1 MRRVGSGGVDC
12 DAATSGSGDVDPA
25 GHQTGPGMQRE
36 LTGCLP
42 PPTDRRTPIWP
53 AGWGS
58 RPVRWSRS
66 SAGTTT
72 STRTLRQSVED
83 ACGTPLED
91 EDSIEVADVVL
102 LWFRD
107 GDGDL
112 VDALVDALTNL
123 GDGGVVWL
131 LTPKLGRPDHVE
143 PGDIE
148 EAAPTAG
155 LHATSSI
162 SACPDWSG
170 TRLASP
176 KGRK

>member
-1 MRRVGSGGVDC
+1 MSATADRPADTDSARRLGFSEGQVVQEFGWD
-12 DAATSGSGDVDPA
+12 DDVDERLRESIEA
-25 GHQTGPGMQRE
+25 TTG
-36 LTGCLP
+36 
-42 PPTDRRTPIWP
+42 
-53 AGWGS
+53 S
-58 RPVRWSRS
+58 
-66 SAGTTT
+66 
-72 STRTLRQSVED
+72 
-83 ACGTPLED
+83 PLED

-112 VDALVDALTNL
+112 VDVLMDSLTNL

-148 EAAPTAG
+148 ESAPTAG

-162 SACPDWSG
+162 SASPDWSG
-170 TRLASP
+170 TRLATP
-176 KGRK
+176 KGRR

>member
-1 MRRVGSGGVDC
+1 M
-12 DAATSGSGDVDPA
+12 AATADGPADAVLARRLGITAGQVVQEFGWDDDVD
-25 GHQTGPGMQRE
+25 
-36 LTGCLP
+36 
-42 PPTDRRTPIWP
+42 DD
-53 AGWGS
+53 
-58 RPVRWSRS
+58 
-66 SAGTTT
+66 
-72 STRTLRQSVED
+72 LRQSIEST
-83 ACGTPLED
+83 AGSPMED

-112 VDALVDALTNL
+112 VDVLMDSLTNL

-131 LTPKLGRPDHVE
+131 LTPKLGRPAHVE

-162 SACPDWSG
+162 SAGPDWSG

>member
-1 MRRVGSGGVDC
+1 MS
-12 DAATSGSGDVDPA
+12 ATADGPADVDLARRLGIATGQVVQEFGWDDDVDEALRDAVEATA
-25 GHQTGPGMQRE
+25 G
-36 LTGCLP
+36 
-42 PPTDRRTPIWP
+42 
-53 AGWGS
+53 S
-58 RPVRWSRS
+58 
-66 SAGTTT
+66 
-72 STRTLRQSVED
+72 
-83 ACGTPLED
+83 PLED
-91 EDSIEVADVVL
+91 EDSIEVADAVL

-112 VDALVDALTNL
+112 VDVLMDSLTNL

>member
-1 MRRVGSGGVDC
+1 MSATADRPADTDLARRLGIVAGQVVQEFGWDS
-12 DAATSGSGDVDPA
+12 DVDEA
-25 GHQTGPGMQRE
+25 LRE
-36 LTGCLP
+36 
-42 PPTDRRTPIWP
+42 
-53 AGWGS
+53 
-58 RPVRWSRS
+58 
-66 SAGTTT
+66 
-72 STRTLRQSVED
+72 SVE
-83 ACGTPLED
+83 ATAGSPLED

-112 VDALVDALTNL
+112 VDVLMDSLTNL
-123 GDGGVVWL
+123 GEGGVVWL

-155 LHATSSI
+155 LHATSST
-162 SACPDWSG
+162 SASPDWSG

-176 KGRK
+176 KGRR

>member
-1 MRRVGSGGVDC
+1 MSATADRPADTDLARRLGIVKGQVVQEFGWD
-12 DAATSGSGDVDPA
+12 DDVDEDLRGSIEA
-25 GHQTGPGMQRE
+25 TTGEAM
-36 LTGCLP
+36 
-42 PPTDRRTPIWP
+42 
-53 AGWGS
+53 
-58 RPVRWSRS
+58 
-66 SAGTTT
+66 
-72 STRTLRQSVED
+72 
-83 ACGTPLED
+83 ED
-91 EDSIEVADVVL
+91 EDSIEVADMVL

-112 VDALVDALTNL
+112 VDTLVDSLTNL
-123 GDGGVVWL
+123 GEGGVVWL

-148 EAAPTAG
+148 EAAPTSG
-155 LHATSSI
+155 LHVTSST

>member
-1 MRRVGSGGVDC
+1 MSATADTPADTDLARRLGV
-12 DAATSGSGDVDPA
+12 AAGQVVQEFGWDDDVD
-25 GHQTGPGMQRE
+25 
-36 LTGCLP
+36 
-42 PPTDRRTPIWP
+42 DR
-53 AGWGS
+53 
-58 RPVRWSRS
+58 
-66 SAGTTT
+66 
-72 STRTLRQSVED
+72 LRQQVE
-83 ACGTPLED
+83 AVAGEPIED
-91 EDSIEVADVVL
+91 EDSIEVADLVL
-102 LWFRD
+102 LWYRD

-112 VDALVDALTNL
+112 VDTLVDSLTNL

-176 KGRK
+176 KGRR

>member
-1 MRRVGSGGVDC
+1 MS
-12 DAATSGSGDVDPA
+12 ATADGPADVDLARRLGIAA
-25 GHQTGPGMQRE
+25 GQVVQEFGWDDDVDEALRDAVQAT
-36 LTGCLP
+36 
-42 PPTDRRTPIWP
+42 
-53 AGWGS
+53 AG
-58 RPVRWSRS
+58 
-66 SAGTTT
+66 SA
-72 STRTLRQSVED
+72 
-83 ACGTPLED
+83 LED
-91 EDSIEVADVVL
+91 EDSIEVADAVL

-112 VDALVDALTNL
+112 VDVLMDSLTNL

>member
-1 MRRVGSGGVDC
+1 M
-12 DAATSGSGDVDPA
+12 AATADGPADAVLARRLGIVAGQVVQEFGWDDDVD
-25 GHQTGPGMQRE
+25 
-36 LTGCLP
+36 
-42 PPTDRRTPIWP
+42 DD
-53 AGWGS
+53 
-58 RPVRWSRS
+58 
-66 SAGTTT
+66 
-72 STRTLRQSVED
+72 LRQSIEST
-83 ACGTPLED
+83 AGSPMED

-112 VDALVDALTNL
+112 VDVLMDSLTNL

-131 LTPKLGRPDHVE
+131 LTPKLGRPAHVE

-162 SACPDWSG
+162 SAGPDWSG

-176 KGRK
+176 KGRR

>member
-1 MRRVGSGGVDC
+1 MSATAEGPADADLARRLGVTAGQVVQEFGWDEDVD
-12 DAATSGSGDVDPA
+12 DALREQVEQTSGS
-25 GHQTGPGMQRE
+25 
-36 LTGCLP
+36 
-42 PPTDRRTPIWP
+42 
-53 AGWGS
+53 
-58 RPVRWSRS
+58 
-66 SAGTTT
+66 
-72 STRTLRQSVED
+72 
-83 ACGTPLED
+83 PLED

-102 LWFRD
+102 LWYRD

-112 VDALVDALTNL
+112 VDVLMDSLTNL

>member
-1 MRRVGSGGVDC
+1 MSATADGS
-12 DAATSGSGDVDPA
+12 ADVDLARRLGIVTGQVVQEFGWDDDVDEALREAVEATA
-25 GHQTGPGMQRE
+25 G
-36 LTGCLP
+36 
-42 PPTDRRTPIWP
+42 
-53 AGWGS
+53 S
-58 RPVRWSRS
+58 
-66 SAGTTT
+66 
-72 STRTLRQSVED
+72 
-83 ACGTPLED
+83 PLED

-112 VDALVDALTNL
+112 VDVLMDSLTNL

-155 LHATSSI
+155 LHVTSST

>member
-1 MRRVGSGGVDC
+1 MPPGPGGSDEGANWMSATADGPADAVLARRLGIVAGQVVQEFGWD
-12 DAATSGSGDVDPA
+12 DDVDDA
-25 GHQTGPGMQRE
+25 LRE
-36 LTGCLP
+36 
-42 PPTDRRTPIWP
+42 
-53 AGWGS
+53 
-58 RPVRWSRS
+58 
-66 SAGTTT
+66 
-72 STRTLRQSVED
+72 SVEQT
-83 ACGTPLED
+83 CGSPLED

-112 VDALVDALTNL
+112 VDVLVDSLTNL
-123 GDGGVVWL
+123 GEGGVVWL

-162 SACPDWSG
+162 SASPDWSG

>member
-1 MRRVGSGGVDC
+1 MSATADGS
-12 DAATSGSGDVDPA
+12 ADVDLARRLGIVTGQVVQEFGWDDDVDEALREAVEATA
-25 GHQTGPGMQRE
+25 G
-36 LTGCLP
+36 
-42 PPTDRRTPIWP
+42 
-53 AGWGS
+53 S
-58 RPVRWSRS
+58 
-66 SAGTTT
+66 
-72 STRTLRQSVED
+72 
-83 ACGTPLED
+83 PLED

-112 VDALVDALTNL
+112 VDVLMDSLTNL

-155 LHATSSI
+155 LHVTSST

-176 KGRK
+176 RGRK

>member
-1 MRRVGSGGVDC
+1 MSATADGS
-12 DAATSGSGDVDPA
+12 ADVDLARRLGIVTGQVVQEFGWDDDVDEALREAVEATA
-25 GHQTGPGMQRE
+25 G
-36 LTGCLP
+36 
-42 PPTDRRTPIWP
+42 
-53 AGWGS
+53 S
-58 RPVRWSRS
+58 PV
-66 SAGTTT
+66 
-72 STRTLRQSVED
+72 
-83 ACGTPLED
+83 ED

-112 VDALVDALTNL
+112 VDVLMDSLTNL

-155 LHATSSI
+155 LHVTSST

-176 KGRK
+176 RGRK

>member
-1 MRRVGSGGVDC
+1 MSATADRPADTDPARRLGIVPGQVVQEFGWDDDVDEPLRVAVE
-12 DAATSGSGDVDPA
+12 DVSGS
-25 GHQTGPGMQRE
+25 
-36 LTGCLP
+36 
-42 PPTDRRTPIWP
+42 
-53 AGWGS
+53 
-58 RPVRWSRS
+58 
-66 SAGTTT
+66 
-72 STRTLRQSVED
+72 
-83 ACGTPLED
+83 PLED

-112 VDALVDALTNL
+112 VDVLVDALTNL

-162 SACPDWSG
+162 SACQDWSG

>member
-1 MRRVGSGGVDC
+1 MSATADRPADTDLARRLGITAGQVVQEFGWD
-12 DAATSGSGDVDPA
+12 DDVDENLREQVEA
-25 GHQTGPGMQRE
+25 VTGE
-36 LTGCLP
+36 
-42 PPTDRRTPIWP
+42 PI
-53 AGWGS
+53 
-58 RPVRWSRS
+58 
-66 SAGTTT
+66 
-72 STRTLRQSVED
+72 
-83 ACGTPLED
+83 ED
-91 EDSIEVADVVL
+91 EDSIEVTDVVL
-102 LWFRD
+102 LWYRD

-112 VDALVDALTNL
+112 VDTLVDSLTNL

>member
-1 MRRVGSGGVDC
+1 MSATADRPAGTDLARRLGITAGQVVQEFGWD
-12 DAATSGSGDVDPA
+12 DDVDENLREQVEA
-25 GHQTGPGMQRE
+25 VTGE
-36 LTGCLP
+36 
-42 PPTDRRTPIWP
+42 PI
-53 AGWGS
+53 
-58 RPVRWSRS
+58 
-66 SAGTTT
+66 
-72 STRTLRQSVED
+72 
-83 ACGTPLED
+83 ED
-91 EDSIEVADVVL
+91 EDSIEVTDVVL
-102 LWFRD
+102 LWYRD

-112 VDALVDALTNL
+112 VDTLVDSLTNL

>member
-1 MRRVGSGGVDC
+1 MSATADRPADTDLARRLGISAGQVVQEYGWD
-12 DAATSGSGDVDPA
+12 DDVD
-25 GHQTGPGMQRE
+25 E
-36 LTGCLP
+36 
-42 PPTDRRTPIWP
+42 D
-53 AGWGS
+53 
-58 RPVRWSRS
+58 
-66 SAGTTT
+66 
-72 STRTLRQSVED
+72 LRASVEH
-83 ACGTPLED
+83 ASGEPIED

-102 LWFRD
+102 VWYRD

-112 VDALVDALTNL
+112 VDTLVDSLTNL

-131 LTPKLGRPDHVE
+131 LTPKAGRPDHVE

-176 KGRK
+176 KGRR

>member
-1 MRRVGSGGVDC
+1 MSATADRPADTDLARRLGITAGQVVQEFGWD
-12 DAATSGSGDVDPA
+12 DDVDEDLREQVEA
-25 GHQTGPGMQRE
+25 VTGE
-36 LTGCLP
+36 
-42 PPTDRRTPIWP
+42 PI
-53 AGWGS
+53 
-58 RPVRWSRS
+58 
-66 SAGTTT
+66 
-72 STRTLRQSVED
+72 
-83 ACGTPLED
+83 ED
-91 EDSIEVADVVL
+91 EDSIEVTDVVL
-102 LWFRD
+102 LWYRD

-112 VDALVDALTNL
+112 VDTLVDSLTNL

>member
-1 MRRVGSGGVDC
+1 MSATADGPADALLARRLGIVAGQVVQEFGWDE
-12 DAATSGSGDVDPA
+12 DVDDA
-25 GHQTGPGMQRE
+25 
-36 LTGCLP
+36 
-42 PPTDRRTPIWP
+42 
-53 AGWGS
+53 
-58 RPVRWSRS
+58 
-66 SAGTTT
+66 
-72 STRTLRQSVED
+72 LRDSVE
-83 ACGTPLED
+83 ATAGAPLED

-112 VDALVDALTNL
+112 VDTLMDSLTNL
-123 GDGGVVWL
+123 GEGGVVWL

-162 SACPDWSG
+162 SAGSDWSG

>member
-1 MRRVGSGGVDC
+1 MSATADRPADTDLARRLGITAGQVVQEFGWD
-12 DAATSGSGDVDPA
+12 DDVDEDLRL
-25 GHQTGPGMQRE
+25 QVE
-36 LTGCLP
+36 
-42 PPTDRRTPIWP
+42 
-53 AGWGS
+53 
-58 RPVRWSRS
+58 
-66 SAGTTT
+66 SASG
-72 STRTLRQSVED
+72 E
-83 ACGTPLED
+83 PLED

-102 LWFRD
+102 VWFRD

-112 VDALVDALTNL
+112 VDTLVDALTNL
-123 GDGGVVWL
+123 GEGGAVWL

>member
-1 MRRVGSGGVDC
+1 MSATADRPADTESARRLGFSAGQVVQEFGWD
-12 DAATSGSGDVDPA
+12 DDVDEA
-25 GHQTGPGMQRE
+25 
-36 LTGCLP
+36 
-42 PPTDRRTPIWP
+42 
-53 AGWGS
+53 
-58 RPVRWSRS
+58 
-66 SAGTTT
+66 
-72 STRTLRQSVED
+72 LRASVE
-83 ACGTPLED
+83 ATTGSPLED

-112 VDALVDALTNL
+112 VDVLMDSLTNL
-123 GDGGVVWL
+123 GEGGVVWL

-148 EAAPTAG
+148 ESAPTAG

>member
-1 MRRVGSGGVDC
+1 MSATAEGPADAVLARRLGIVAGQVVQEFGWDDDIDDALRESIEQTAGS
-12 DAATSGSGDVDPA
+12 A
-25 GHQTGPGMQRE
+25 
-36 LTGCLP
+36 
-42 PPTDRRTPIWP
+42 
-53 AGWGS
+53 
-58 RPVRWSRS
+58 
-66 SAGTTT
+66 
-72 STRTLRQSVED
+72 
-83 ACGTPLED
+83 LED

-112 VDALVDALTNL
+112 VDVLMDSLTNL
-123 GDGGVVWL
+123 GEGGVVWL

-162 SACPDWSG
+162 SAGPDWSG

>member
-1 MRRVGSGGVDC
+1 MS
-12 DAATSGSGDVDPA
+12 ATADGPADVDLARRLGIVNDQVVQEFGWDDDVDEALRDAVEATA
-25 GHQTGPGMQRE
+25 G
-36 LTGCLP
+36 
-42 PPTDRRTPIWP
+42 
-53 AGWGS
+53 S
-58 RPVRWSRS
+58 
-66 SAGTTT
+66 
-72 STRTLRQSVED
+72 
-83 ACGTPLED
+83 PLED
-91 EDSIEVADVVL
+91 EDSIEVADAVL

-112 VDALVDALTNL
+112 VDVLMDSLTNL

-170 TRLASP
+170 TRLSSP

>member
-1 MRRVGSGGVDC
+1 MSATADRPADTDLARRLGITAGQVVQEFGWD
-12 DAATSGSGDVDPA
+12 DDVDEDLRTQVEA
-25 GHQTGPGMQRE
+25 
-36 LTGCLP
+36 LTG
-42 PPTDRRTPIWP
+42 
-53 AGWGS
+53 S
-58 RPVRWSRS
+58 
-66 SAGTTT
+66 
-72 STRTLRQSVED
+72 
-83 ACGTPLED
+83 PLED

-112 VDALVDALTNL
+112 VDVLMDSLTNL

-155 LHATSSI
+155 LHGTSST

>member
-1 MRRVGSGGVDC
+1 MSATAEGPADAVLARRLGIVAGQVVQEFGWD
-12 DAATSGSGDVDPA
+12 DDVDDALRESIEETA
-25 GHQTGPGMQRE
+25 G
-36 LTGCLP
+36 
-42 PPTDRRTPIWP
+42 
-53 AGWGS
+53 
-58 RPVRWSRS
+58 
-66 SAGTTT
+66 SA
-72 STRTLRQSVED
+72 
-83 ACGTPLED
+83 LED

-112 VDALVDALTNL
+112 VDVLMDSLTNL
-123 GDGGVVWL
+123 GEGGVVWL

-162 SACPDWSG
+162 SAGPDWSG

>member
-1 MRRVGSGGVDC
+1 MSATADGPADAVLARRLGIVAGQVVQEFGWD
-12 DAATSGSGDVDPA
+12 DDVDEALRESIEATA
-25 GHQTGPGMQRE
+25 G
-36 LTGCLP
+36 
-42 PPTDRRTPIWP
+42 
-53 AGWGS
+53 
-58 RPVRWSRS
+58 S
-66 SAGTTT
+66 S
-72 STRTLRQSVED
+72 
-83 ACGTPLED
+83 LED

-112 VDALVDALTNL
+112 VDTLMDSLTNL
-123 GDGGVVWL
+123 GEGGVVWL

-155 LHATSSI
+155 LHGTSSI
-162 SACPDWSG
+162 SAGPDWSG

>member
-1 MRRVGSGGVDC
+1 M
-12 DAATSGSGDVDPA
+12 AATADGPADAVLARRLGIVAGQVVQEFGWDDDVD
-25 GHQTGPGMQRE
+25 
-36 LTGCLP
+36 
-42 PPTDRRTPIWP
+42 DD
-53 AGWGS
+53 
-58 RPVRWSRS
+58 
-66 SAGTTT
+66 
-72 STRTLRQSVED
+72 LRQSIEST
-83 ACGTPLED
+83 AGSPMED

-112 VDALVDALTNL
+112 VDVLMDSLTNL

-131 LTPKLGRPDHVE
+131 LTPKLGRPAHVE

-162 SACPDWSG
+162 SAGPDWSG

>member
-1 MRRVGSGGVDC
+1 MS
-12 DAATSGSGDVDPA
+12 ATADGPADVDLA
-25 GHQTGPGMQRE
+25 RRLGIVTGQVVQEFGWDDDVDE
-36 LTGCLP
+36 AL
-42 PPTDRRTPIWP
+42 RT
-53 AGWGS
+53 A
-58 RPVRWSRS
+58 
-66 SAGTTT
+66 
-72 STRTLRQSVED
+72 VE
-83 ACGTPLED
+83 ATAASPLED
-91 EDSIEVADVVL
+91 EDSIEVADAVL

-112 VDALVDALTNL
+112 VDVLMDSLTNL

>member
-1 MRRVGSGGVDC
+1 MSATADGPADALLARRLGIVAGQVVQEFGWD
-12 DAATSGSGDVDPA
+12 DDVDDEL
-25 GHQTGPGMQRE
+25 RE
-36 LTGCLP
+36 
-42 PPTDRRTPIWP
+42 
-53 AGWGS
+53 
-58 RPVRWSRS
+58 
-66 SAGTTT
+66 
-72 STRTLRQSVED
+72 SVE
-83 ACGTPLED
+83 ATVGGPLED

-112 VDALVDALTNL
+112 VDVLMDSLTNL

-162 SACPDWSG
+162 SAGPDWSG

>member
-1 MRRVGSGGVDC
+1 MSATADRPADTDLARRLGIVKGQVVQEFGWD
-12 DAATSGSGDVDPA
+12 DDVD
-25 GHQTGPGMQRE
+25 E
-36 LTGCLP
+36 
-42 PPTDRRTPIWP
+42 
-53 AGWGS
+53 
-58 RPVRWSRS
+58 
-66 SAGTTT
+66 
-72 STRTLRQSVED
+72 TLREQLEAVLGE
-83 ACGTPLED
+83 PLED

-102 LWFRD
+102 VWFRD

-112 VDALVDALTNL
+112 VDTLVDALTNL
-123 GDGGVVWL
+123 GEGGFVWL

>member
-1 MRRVGSGGVDC
+1 MSATADRPADTDLARRLGITAGQVVQEFGWD
-12 DAATSGSGDVDPA
+12 DDVD
-25 GHQTGPGMQRE
+25 E
-36 LTGCLP
+36 
-42 PPTDRRTPIWP
+42 D
-53 AGWGS
+53 
-58 RPVRWSRS
+58 
-66 SAGTTT
+66 
-72 STRTLRQSVED
+72 LRLQVE
-83 ACGTPLED
+83 AASGEPLED

-102 LWFRD
+102 VWFRD

-112 VDALVDALTNL
+112 VDTLVDALTNL
-123 GDGGVVWL
+123 GEGGAVWL

-143 PGDIE
+143 PGEIE

>member
-1 MRRVGSGGVDC
+1 M
-12 DAATSGSGDVDPA
+12 AATADGPADAVLARRLGIVAGQVVQEFGWDDDVDDDLRRSIESTA
-25 GHQTGPGMQRE
+25 GSPM
-36 LTGCLP
+36 
-42 PPTDRRTPIWP
+42 
-53 AGWGS
+53 
-58 RPVRWSRS
+58 
-66 SAGTTT
+66 
-72 STRTLRQSVED
+72 
-83 ACGTPLED
+83 ED

-102 LWFRD
+102 LWFRE

-112 VDALVDALTNL
+112 VDVLMDSLTNL

-162 SACPDWSG
+162 SAGPDWSG

>member
-1 MRRVGSGGVDC
+1 MSATADRP
-12 DAATSGSGDVDPA
+12 AATDLARRLGIAAGQVVQEFGWDDDVDEA
-25 GHQTGPGMQRE
+25 LRSQVE
-36 LTGCLP
+36 ALTGE
-42 PPTDRRTPIWP
+42 PI
-53 AGWGS
+53 
-58 RPVRWSRS
+58 
-66 SAGTTT
+66 
-72 STRTLRQSVED
+72 
-83 ACGTPLED
+83 ED

-102 LWFRD
+102 LWYRD

-112 VDALVDALTNL
+112 VDTLMDSLTNL

>member
-1 MRRVGSGGVDC
+1 MSATADRPADTDLARRLGIREGQVVQEFGWD
-12 DAATSGSGDVDPA
+12 DDVD
-25 GHQTGPGMQRE
+25 E
-36 LTGCLP
+36 
-42 PPTDRRTPIWP
+42 
-53 AGWGS
+53 
-58 RPVRWSRS
+58 
-66 SAGTTT
+66 
-72 STRTLRQSVED
+72 TLRQQVE
-83 ACGTPLED
+83 ATAGEPMED

-112 VDALVDALTNL
+112 VDTLVDALTNL
-123 GDGGVVWL
+123 GEGGVVWL